1 MGRHRSGRALIGL
14 LLCLTQTM
22 LAACRTQPRLEALE
36 VPPETLT
43 AIALRDRPGA
53 IPTPRPPTATP
64 SPIASPTPEPSLVPT
79 ITPSPAGPATATP
92 GPAQLPAG
100 DVLVPMRA
108 GLTFSLIE
116 LDMVDP
122 LNGWALATNRSDP
135 ADHVMRTTDGGLT
148 WQEVTPPQPAL
159 DGIGFDQRAW
169 LAASSPEMAWVTY
182 AGRDGQPLS
191 ESWVWR
197 TPDGGQTWQPSAPIL
212 VEDTDTFAPISLG
225 SNDSL
230 SWFTLNL
237 SADPANP
244 VYRLFLS
251 QDGYLWRAMVN
262 PISAWSLEEDGT
274 NRCRITDLTLTDD
287 GTGYATGECPSGTA
301 TAARSR
307 DAGRTWAPLEVPDL
321 SLIYGA
327 DTEGRRCQ
335 AVSILYASDDRL
347 IAPIRCQ
354 GGPSAI
360 NQDALV
366 TWVGELSVSPV
377 ALPGLLAGG
386 TFFDDARGL
395 VLVARNSDPQGEV
408 FSPFT
413 FYQTADGAQT
423 LTELRSVQWRGPLQ
437 SFSDGRVF
445 VLARGD
451 RSENRVLVVSGDSG
465 RTWELPDAGLV
476 IESE

>member
-1 MGRHRSGRALIGL
+1 LIGL
-14 LLCLTQTM
+14 LLCLTQTV
-22 LAACRTQPRLEALE
+22 LAACRPEPGLEALE

-43 AIALRDRPGA
+43 AIALRDQPEA
-53 IPTPRPPTATP
+53 TATTRPPTGTP
-64 SPIASPTPEPSLVPT
+64 SPVASPTPVPSLVPT
-79 ITPSPAGPATATP
+79 ITPSPAGPPTATP
-92 GPAQLPAG
+92 GPAQLPEG
-100 DVLVPMRA
+100 DTLAYMRA

-122 LNGWALATNRSDP
+122 LNGWALASNRSDP

-148 WQEVTPPQPAL
+148 WEEVTPPQPVL
-159 DGIGFDQRAW
+159 DRIGPDQRAW
-169 LAASSPEMAWVTY
+169 LAASSPEIAWVTF

-191 ESWVWR
+191 ETWIWR
-197 TPDGGQTWQPSAPIL
+197 TTDGGQTWQPSAPIL

-237 SADPANP
+237 SVDPDSP

-251 QDGYLWRAMVN
+251 QDGYLWQAIVN
-262 PISAWSLEEDGT
+262 PISAWSLEKEGASG
-274 NRCRITDLTLTDD
+274 CRITDLMFAND
-287 GTGYATGECPSGTA
+287 GTGYATGECPAGTA
-301 TAARSR
+301 TAARSS

-321 SLIYGA
+321 SGVYGA
-327 DTEGRRCQ
+327 DAEGRRCQ
-335 AVSILYASDDRL
+335 AVSILYASEDRL
-347 IAPIRCQ
+347 VAPIRCQ
-354 GGPSAI
+354 GGPAVI

-377 ALPGLLAGG
+377 TLPGLLAGG

-395 VLVARNSDPQGEV
+395 VLVARNSNRQGEV

-423 LTELRSVQWRGPLQ
+423 LTELRTVQWRGPLQ
-437 SFSDGRVF
+437 SFPDSWVF

-451 RSENRVLVVSGDSG
+451 RSENRVLVTSGDGG
-465 RTWELPDAGLV
+465 RTWALPDAGLV
-476 IESE
+476 VGAE